1 MKKTKKMLLC
11 AAVAASACMMFTG
24 CAKKQDPVVHIGVDG
39 ETIEDA
45 DVPIT
50 PMDETQPDAT
60 AVMQTVATY
69 QYSEPMEDE
78 NGTQDKLI
86 FIDEKGNEFQALVSE
101 FTIVP
106 EEMEPGTKYM
116 VHHSAIATRSLPPI
130 YSRVYEIEPVDDA
143 ESLTITD
150 DEKKESS
157 AETTKSVETD
167 ESKTDEAT
175 VDSDESAADVANETA
190 AEEEA
195 ETVAESETETDVESE
210 AAAE

>member
-116 VHHSAIATRSLPPI
+116 VHHS
-130 YSRVYEIEPVDDA
+130 RVYEIEPVDDA
-143 ESLTITD
+143 ESLAITD

-175 VDSDESAADVANETA
+175 VDSDESAADVVNETA